1 MLRRLTL
8 KMHALHL
15 ALLLLCWAEAANS
28 SNIEFEKNWKS
39 ISSRDGFLFFA
50 S

>member
-1 MLRRLTL
+1 MQRRLTL
-8 KMHALHL
+8 KKLVMLL
-15 ALLLLCWAEAANS
+15 ALLLQFWAEAANS

-50 S
+50 L